1 MLIGDSVQL
10 RISDLRLL
18 LVSLALSVAL
28 GLSCDAA
35 DASVWADQDGDDF
48 IIIDSDTIAFW
59 SKLGS
64 RAKRLVF
71 EGQDGSVRFCVG
83 FNKERGEASDCLPDL
98 AVGFDA
104 ASSEAYQVL
113 VVNFDQFPYLLRL
126 IESDLNNGS
135 LLYVTL
141 TAAQETASFR
151 FYQFHKLSP
160 EAWGVL
166 TKQMN
171 ADRE

>member
-1 MLIGDSVQL
+1 MCG
-10 RISDLRLL
+10 LRLL
-18 LVSLALSVAL
+18 IISWALSVAL

-35 DASVWADQDGDDF
+35 DGSVWADQDGDDF
-48 IIIDSDTIAFW
+48 IIIDFGTIAFW

-64 RAKRLVF
+64 RSKRLVF

-83 FNKERGEASDCLPDL
+83 FNKERGEASDCIPDL

-104 ASSEAYQVL
+104 EVSGAYKVL

-135 LLYVTL
+135 LLYITL
-141 TAAQETASFR
+141 TAAHETAGFR
-151 FYQFHKLSP
+151 FYQLHELSR
-160 EAWGVL
+160 EAWGIL

-171 ADRE
+171 ADDGE